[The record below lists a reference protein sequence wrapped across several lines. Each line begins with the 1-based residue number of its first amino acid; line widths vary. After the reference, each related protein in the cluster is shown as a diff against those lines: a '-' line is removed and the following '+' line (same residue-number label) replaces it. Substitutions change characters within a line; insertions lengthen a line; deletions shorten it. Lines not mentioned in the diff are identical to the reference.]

1 VLRFEILVSAAH
13 NVLAAVRERADNC
26 RSAESLWKPSLSGR
40 RHWNEGADM
49 SDVWDTKDGRRRVR
63 RDPPTIEEAVVAAQG
78 LTDDL
83 KEKTEIVASLME
95 VPFEE
100 ARSAVLRMGQ
110 SKDVSRVTITA
121 PVGRTGAARAVVVER
136 RAPRYTAVQRR
147 SGSR

>member
-1 VLRFEILVSAAH
+1 M
-13 NVLAAVRERADNC
+13 N
-26 RSAESLWKPSLSGR
+26 
-40 RHWNEGADM
+40 
-49 SDVWDTKDGRRRVR
+49 DVWDTKDGRRRVR

-100 ARSAVLRMGQ
+100 ARSAVLRLGQ